1 LLWLIV
7 ASTMQP
13 PATVR
18 TRLYHL
24 SGMNEAAALKLQKQL
39 AQLQGVREAMVVA
52 AENIACLKVDMQ
64 GFDEAAVD
72 KLVMKGA

>member
-1 LLWLIV
+1 
-7 ASTMQP
+7 
-13 PATVR
+13 
-18 TRLYHL
+18 
-24 SGMNEAAALKLQKQL
+24 MNEAAAVELQKQL
-39 AQLQGVREAMVVA
+39 AQVQGVREAIVIA